1 MMYPSDFILVFSLGV
16 AAGMLIELLFFYCL
30 SLLEVVNFESG
41 NLSNDND
48 CGRDN
53 NVNSGGSK

>member
-1 MMYPSDFILVFSLGV
+1 MYPTDFILVFSLGV
-16 AAGMLIELLFFYCL
+16 AAGMLIELLFFFCL

-41 NLSNDND
+41 NISTNDD

-53 NVNSGGSK
+53 NVNSGGFK

>member
-1 MMYPSDFILVFSLGV
+1 MYPSDFILVFSLGV

-48 CGRDN
+48 CGCDN
-53 NVNSGGSK
+53 NVNSGGSN

>member
-1 MMYPSDFILVFSLGV
+1 MYPSDFILVFSLGV

-53 NVNSGGSK
+53 NANSGGSN